1 MKELLL
7 ITFLAILSGH
17 CRNVKRGG
25 VDFNTK
31 RAAIGLPLLDSSW
44 VIVDDMEGNVRW
56 APAHLA
62 DSQTYH
68 SKLIKIRDGK
78 IKREENLFVGTQKYK
93 TIDGTFSEEL
103 FISCD
108 FDENEN
114 VSYWDCYYRGRD
126 HEFGWK
132 ISRVQVDSILSR
144 WKVMTR

>member
-1 MKELLL
+1 MKKLLL

-17 CRNVKRGG
+17 CRNVERGG
-25 VDFNTK
+25 VDFNGK

-44 VIVDDMEGNVRW
+44 RVISDRDGYIMW
-56 APAHLA
+56 APVHSA
-62 DSQTYH
+62 DSLAYH
-68 SKLIKIRDGK
+68 SKLVKIRDGK
-78 IKREENLFVGTQKYK
+78 VKREENLFVGAQKYK
-93 TIDGTFSEEL
+93 TVDGTFSEEL

-114 VSYWDCYYRGRD
+114 VSYWDCDYRGRD